1 MFANIA
7 PSDILRSLQRFK
19 VRVSKIPSKDEA
31 AASSGV
37 TINHHLWLA
46 WTLSRSW
53 GARHI
58 PALGR
63 VFEDHMNSDNNHAA
77 QGLLWSLSS
86 KKYKELTGKHR
97 DPLLVDITLRL
108 FLVASTEELSRG
120 WIHVI
125 TGLTSHLSIPVSYKT
140 SPS

>member
-53 GARHI
+53 SARHI

-63 VFEDHMNSDNNHAA
+63 VVEDHMNSDDNHAA

-86 KKYKELTGKHR
+86 KEYKELTEGAMGNTVI
-97 DPLLVDITLRL
+97 PCLLISPGD
-108 FLVASTEELSRG
+108 FLWLHQRRSQTQHPTED
-120 WIHVI
+120 
-125 TGLTSHLSIPVSYKT
+125 
-140 SPS
+140 